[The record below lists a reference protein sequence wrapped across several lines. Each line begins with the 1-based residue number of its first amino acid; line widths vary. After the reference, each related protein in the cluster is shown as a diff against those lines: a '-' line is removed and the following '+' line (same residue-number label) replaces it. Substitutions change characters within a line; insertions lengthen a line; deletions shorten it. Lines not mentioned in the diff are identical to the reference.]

1 MADWI
6 LVDKGKSLSKWQT
19 KHADARRAM
28 AGGADGAADALF
40 KRYAKAGSGGPPG
53 RYRIRV
59 RGVQSADDYL
69 RLIGYLDGMSIVKR
83 IEPVQAMPGE
93 LELDLELATGLRNFS
108 RFVDRAGVLSSISGS
123 DSTEDDDEEASA
135 PAPRTATF
143 RLGG

>member
-83 IEPVQAMPGE
+83 IQPVQAMPGE

-108 RFVDRAGVLSSISGS
+108 RFVDRAGVLSSISDS
-123 DSTEDDDEEASA
+123 DPVDDDEEASA
-135 PAPRTATF
+135 PAPRTAIF

>member
-1 MADWI
+1 MSEIAG
-6 LVDKGKSLSKWQT
+6 L
-19 KHADARRAM
+19 AARSRAFGEVGEV
-28 AGGADGAADALF
+28 AIQPVSVVPSHSQIGC
-40 KRYAKAGSGGPPG
+40 
-53 RYRIRV
+53 RIRV

-123 DSTEDDDEEASA
+123 DSTEDDDGGASA